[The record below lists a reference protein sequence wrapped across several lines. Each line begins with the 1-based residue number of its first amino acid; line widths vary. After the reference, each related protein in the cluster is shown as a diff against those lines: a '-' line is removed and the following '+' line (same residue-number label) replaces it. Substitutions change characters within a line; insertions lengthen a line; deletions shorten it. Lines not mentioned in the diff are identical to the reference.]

1 MCKLFIAVIFISV
14 FLFQTIIALPSGIPI
29 TALIE
34 ISYKG
39 MNFQVKY
46 LKNAKNNKNTA
57 IIKPNECNQILFP
70 LLELTEVCSSGGGR
84 LYFNPYDT
92 EIRGC
97 YTMGKANTA
106 TFADCCQL
114 RYNPVNGAAP
124 GTIYY
129 KEFCSGRRE
138 KSNYKNPGEMNKYG
152 IDRSVND
159 LRLMEAT
166 VKVYEDCE
174 ANYNRN
180 KCDAAEDKEKKV
192 KNASVNWNSALSI
205 WRYKNGITKVYR
217 KRDNKFIK
225 EIRE

>member
-1 MCKLFIAVIFISV
+1 MTKLFKVVIFISV
-14 FLFQTIIALPSGIPI
+14 YLLQIIMASKIEKLGKAVKNI
-29 TALIE
+29 TTL
-34 ISYKG
+34 G
-39 MNFQVKY
+39 LNFQVNY
-46 LKNAKNNKNTA
+46 LKNAKNNKKTT
-57 IIKPNECNQILFP
+57 ILKSGDCKPIFFP
-70 LLELTEVCSSGGGR
+70 LLELTEVCSSGGSR